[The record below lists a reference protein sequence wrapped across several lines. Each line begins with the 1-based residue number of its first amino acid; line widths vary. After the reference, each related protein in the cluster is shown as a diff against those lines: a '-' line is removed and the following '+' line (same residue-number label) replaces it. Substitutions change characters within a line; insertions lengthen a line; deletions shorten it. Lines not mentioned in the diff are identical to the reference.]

1 MNAPVVT
8 GLQTCDVKLSDPV
21 CVASCEA
28 ILALPEMREWT
39 KAARAEPEAID
50 ELEVGF

>member
-1 MNAPVVT
+1 MPANLRREA
-8 GLQTCDVKLSDPV
+8 QRPV
-21 CVASCEA
+21 CVAYCEA

-39 KAARAEPEAID
+39 KAALAEPEAID